1 MWFCVIHIEVDWLAR
16 QTVVETNSD
25 DNNNG
30 VFVILIAKTMLFT
43 LIKSGAIITLKCSEI
58 DIWETF
64 PLKSVGHI
72 GCKGK

>member
-1 MWFCVIHIEVDWLAR
+1 MILCDPYRNRL
-16 QTVVETNSD
+16 TCKTNGSRDND

-58 DIWETF
+58 DI
-64 PLKSVGHI
+64 
-72 GCKGK
+72 